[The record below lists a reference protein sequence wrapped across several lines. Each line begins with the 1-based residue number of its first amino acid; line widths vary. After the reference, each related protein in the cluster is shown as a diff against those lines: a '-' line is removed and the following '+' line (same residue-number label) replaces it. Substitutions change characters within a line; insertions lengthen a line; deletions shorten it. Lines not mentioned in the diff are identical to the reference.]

1 MSKLSTNCADDFL
14 QLGGSRLCSGYCLDD
29 RFNNQYHLWIWSTM
43 ISFFFHLLI
52 TSELESTKLA
62 TSQSLCGKEA
72 ARMEKV
78 FWKLCYLSSSLSL
91 SSSSFSSRDW
101 RCSAGQA
108 PSDLSPVATSSTQSP
123 SLSRSSSIFN
133 NLKIMCGKLSNSL
146 HLPIISSPLPLV
158 GTKSFF
164 RAPLL
169 DDGQLPHDHE
179 D

>member
-1 MSKLSTNCADDFL
+1 MSKLSTNCAEDFL
-14 QLGGSRLCSGYCLDD
+14 QLGGSRLCSGYCLDN

-91 SSSSFSSRDW
+91 SSSSLSSRAW

-108 PSDLSPVATSSTQSP
+108 PSDWSPVATSSTQSP
-123 SLSRSSSIFN
+123 SLSRCGASSSSIFN
-133 NLKIMCGKLSNSL
+133 NLKITCGKLSNSL
-146 HLPIISSPLPLV
+146 HLPIIFWI

-164 RAPLL
+164 QAPLL
-169 DDGQLPHDHE
+169 DARPWP
-179 D
+179 